1 MDIIGYVSS
10 WDMGIAPAKI
20 GNMIEHERWVKS
32 WISYGIV
39 GMTLAI
45 YIYLLNILLNCFVG
59 RHRALILTLGFLAL
73 LQAAPGSV
81 GRFF

>member
-1 MDIIGYVSS
+1 
-10 WDMGIAPAKI
+10 MGIAPAKI

-45 YIYLLNILLNCFVG
+45 YIYLLLNCFV
-59 RHRALILTLGFLAL
+59 
-73 LQAAPGSV
+73 
-81 GRFF
+81 